1 MAVERS
7 APPFRLALP
16 EPTES
21 FEQDVEF
28 CVVDTGTGWTEYRFH
43 DYDRLY
49 RIPGLYEKLF
59 YDVLQCRSPV
69 VVCDLLAEQLA
80 TEGVDPSGLQVLDV
94 GAGNGIVAEELRARR
109 IGKVVGVDIIP
120 EAREAAE
127 RDRPGTYADYHVVDL
142 TALDDDRAAAIASGG
157 FDALTCVAALGF
169 GDIPPEAFRV
179 AFDMV
184 AVDGFVAFTLRED
197 FLDDGDTS
205 GFAGLVRSMLDTGE
219 LEQLGSTVYRHRL
232 ATTRDPLHYRAVVAR
247 KRRVDGRAA
256 S

>member
-7 APPFRLALP
+7 APAFRLALP
-16 EPTES
+16 EGGES
-21 FEQDVEF
+21 YEQDLEF
-28 CVVDTGTGWTEYRFH
+28 CVVDTGSGWTEYRFH

-59 YDVLQCRSPV
+59 YEVLQCRSPA

-80 TEGVDPSGLQVLDV
+80 TRGVDPASLRVLDV
-94 GAGNGIVAEELRARR
+94 GAGNGIVAEELKGRR

-127 RDRPGTYADYHVVDL
+127 RDRPGIYADYHVVDL
-142 TALDDDRAAAIASGG
+142 TAMERDEVTALASGG
-157 FDALTCVAALGF
+157 FDAMTCVAALGF

-184 AVDGFVAFTLRED
+184 APDGFVAFTLRDD
-197 FLDDGDTS
+197 FLSDGDTS
-205 GFAGLVRSMLDTGE
+205 GFAGLVRSMLDSGE

-232 ATTRDPLHYRAVVAR
+232 ATTRDPLLYRAVVAR
-247 KRRVDGRAA
+247 KRRTRG
-256 S
+256 